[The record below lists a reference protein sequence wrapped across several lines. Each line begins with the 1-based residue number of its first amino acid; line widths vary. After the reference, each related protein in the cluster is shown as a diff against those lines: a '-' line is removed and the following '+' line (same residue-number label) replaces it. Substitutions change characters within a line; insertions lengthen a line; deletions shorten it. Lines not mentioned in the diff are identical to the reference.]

1 MQTVQ
6 LPATAQRRDSQGQ
19 DSQGQ
24 DTQRQGIQGQGI
36 QRDRPQSG
44 PAVARMLVGTQLRRL
59 REACDLTARDAGE
72 AIRGSSSKISRM
84 ECGRTSFKLRDVADL
99 LSLYGV
105 ADDDERATILALVEE
120 ANAAG
125 WWDAFGDV
133 VPRWFEDYLRLEQ
146 AASVI
151 RNFETQFIPG
161 LLQTEEYA
169 RAVIRLGNG
178 AAPAEGIERRVS
190 LRMRRQELLRRPD
203 PPHVWA
209 VIDEAALRRPMGGAT
224 TMRAQLAHL
233 AEISELPNVTVQI
246 MPFSAGG
253 HAAAGGPITILRF
266 AEDSIRDVVFLEQL
280 NSAVYVD
287 RATDID
293 RYWHVMNRLAIEAA
307 PPTAAAKII
316 HQVSVKSGHRRP

>member
-1 MQTVQ
+1 MQTVR
-6 LPATAQRRDSQGQ
+6 LPATAQRQGAWRDCPQG
-19 DSQGQ
+19 
-24 DTQRQGIQGQGI
+24 
-36 QRDRPQSG
+36 G
-44 PAVARMLVGTQLRRL
+44 PAVARMLVGAQLRRL
-59 REACDLTARDAGE
+59 REACDVTAKDAGE

-105 ADDDERATILALVEE
+105 DDDDERAPLLTLAEE
-120 ANAAG
+120 ANAPG
-125 WWDAFGDV
+125 WWHAFGDV

-169 RAVIRLGNG
+169 RAVIRLGYD
-178 AAPAEGIERRVS
+178 AAPADGVERRVS
-190 LRMRRQELLRRPD
+190 LRMKRQQLLRRPD

-209 VIDEAALRRPMGGAT
+209 VIDEAALRRPMGGAA

-287 RATDID
+287 RAADID
-293 RYWHVMNRLAIEAA
+293 RYLHVMNRLAIEAA
-307 PPTAAAKII
+307 PVTAAAKII
-316 HQVSVKSGHRRP
+316 HQISDAAESRWP